1 MVQPSISQE
10 EIDAALDGGGQEVF
24 SQTVL
29 QGPGHAQA
37 RQELSD
43 IQERH
48 RDMLRLEGSIAELHQ
63 LFLDMSVLV
72 EAQGELLDQVE
83 YTVAQSVDYT
93 GRAVDELRSAA
104 YYQEIARDCERC
116 DPRRPVFIS
125 LGLRLRGL
133 RLRASGESAALLQGT
148 HYCRRGFSL
157 PHRSPRDCSCV
168 LIPRWTPRCARR
180 PLGASA

>member
-1 MVQPSISQE
+1 
-10 EIDAALDGGGQEVF
+10 
-24 SQTVL
+24 
-29 QGPGHAQA
+29 
-37 RQELSD
+37 
-43 IQERH
+43 
-48 RDMLRLEGSIAELHQ
+48 
-63 LFLDMSVLV
+63 
-72 EAQGELLDQVE
+72 
-83 YTVAQSVDYT
+83 VAQSVDYT

-104 YYQEIARDCERC
+104 YYQEIARDCDRC

-168 LIPRWTPRCARR
+168 LTPRWTPRCARR
-180 PLGASA
+180 PLQAQARKKCCCVVVTLLIVVGVVVLTLYFRYVAPDLMAAMEMAMARAETRNSKDSVQASKAQHYTSVIM

>member
-1 MVQPSISQE
+1 M
-10 EIDAALDGGGQEVF
+10 
-24 SQTVL
+24 
-29 QGPGHAQA
+29 
-37 RQELSD
+37 
-43 IQERH
+43 
-48 RDMLRLEGSIAELHQ
+48 
-63 LFLDMSVLV
+63 
-72 EAQGELLDQVE
+72 
-83 YTVAQSVDYT
+83 AQSVDYT

-168 LIPRWTPRCARR
+168 LTPRWTPRCARR
-180 PLGASA
+180 PLQAQARKKCCCVVVTLLIVVGVVVLTLYFRYVAPDGGDGDGEGEGGDYEE